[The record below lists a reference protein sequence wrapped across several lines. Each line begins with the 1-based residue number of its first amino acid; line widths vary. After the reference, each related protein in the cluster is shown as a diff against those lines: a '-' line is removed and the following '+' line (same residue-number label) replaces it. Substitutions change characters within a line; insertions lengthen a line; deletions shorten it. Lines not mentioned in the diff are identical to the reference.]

1 MLYVN
6 NKTYSVE
13 DLEQSEASAEI
24 NEKSNS
30 APGTPS
36 SQNHHKTAEKTILT
50 DINRNQ
56 KPPSFSTPAAIGA
69 GKKQQPIRK
78 DEEEKKKVETR
89 SKVTRNTTGLRD
101 QKYI

>member
-50 DINRNQ
+50 TSTEIRNRH
-56 KPPSFSTPAAIGA
+56 PSQP
-69 GKKQQPIRK
+69 QQPLALEK
-78 DEEEKKKVETR
+78 NNSLLEKTKKKRKKLKPVR
-89 SKVTRNTTGLRD
+89 R
-101 QKYI
+101 